1 MRRLL
6 AIGCLGGLVACAS
19 PADMSKSE
27 LGSSDC
33 AKQAEK
39 KCEKQLAGS
48 DQQACMK
55 REVYMCEELSK
66 PTE

>member
-6 AIGCLGGLVACAS
+6 AIGCLGWLVACAS

>member
-6 AIGCLGGLVACAS
+6 AIGCLVWLAGCAS

-55 REVYMCEELSK
+55 RELYMCEELSK

>member
-1 MRRLL
+1 MRRLFGF
-6 AIGCLGGLVACAS
+6 GCLWLLACAS

-27 LGSSDC
+27 LGSSPC

-55 REVYMCEELSK
+55 RELYMCEELAK